1 MSLAAEN
8 KKWLKDLTRT
18 SVDDARVTID
28 CREVNGRFMT
38 VEECELCLSLIRPN
52 SKTLWKLFEAKARK
66 AFRASV
72 RGEEVEEHHASVI
85 VCGGQ
90 QTLKFATYT
99 TLRKSLYLATDKA
112 ICERI
117 RREIQTRFP
126 WGSWK

>member
-1 MSLAAEN
+1 MSLTDN
-8 KKWLKDLTRT
+8 DKKQLKDLTRT

-28 CREVNGRFMT
+28 CHERNGRLMT
-38 VEECELCLSLIRPN
+38 VEACEYCLSLITPA

-72 RGEEVEEHHASVI
+72 RGEAAHNGGAHLVAA
-85 VCGGQ
+85 CGPDSQ
-90 QTLKFATYT
+90 SPETYS
-99 TLRKSLYLATDKA
+99 TLRKALYLATDAA

-126 WGSWK
+126 WGS